1 MFLKRFVVAFLA
13 IAVGLSVAAGHV
25 HYEKHDGTRASAD
38 QLQFDHGQGEGGGAD
53 TSRATPLRKAHDLSA
68 ELPEKPNI
76 IILFGDDMGYGDLN
90 VYGHPTT
97 STPNLDQMAKEGMRF
112 TQFYVAAPLCSP
124 SRASILTGR
133 LFPRSGVY
141 EEPKKNDD
149 TGSATF
155 GSYGSAG
162 MMLNETTL
170 AQALKPLGYV
180 SGMVGKWH
188 LGSVEAYHP
197 TKRGFDSYFGCPFN
211 LVSCNST
218 ILNLTSK
225 DPNCMVFRNDTIIE
239 QPSDLLNIDARF
251 VAETKTFID
260 NNKNR
265 PFFFYFAS
273 YHTHMPQ
280 FASKDFI
287 NTTERGLFGDALAQF
302 DGDVGEILSYL
313 KQVGIANRTLVVF
326 TGDNGPA
333 LGHDVLGG
341 EQGPLKC
348 GKGTTWEGGMR
359 EPAIMW
365 WPGVITPNTLSY
377 ELVNSMDIF
386 PTALKLAGGQLPS
399 DRVLDG
405 FDLSDFIAGRS
416 QQSPRDHV
424 FYYSGKFL
432 MAARLNQYK
441 AHFYTMG
448 SHCHNDYPD
457 VDCRGSTRLQAHN
470 PPLLFDLY
478 SDPKERYPLDTE
490 TYASVATAIHDLV
503 LEHNKTMTFAPPQ
516 IGINN
521 SHDNYPCCNPSCT
534 PRPTCCHC

>member
-1 MFLKRFVVAFLA
+1 MRQEE
-13 IAVGLSVAAGHV
+13 GEAG
-25 HYEKHDGTRASAD
+25 GS
-38 QLQFDHGQGEGGGAD
+38 D
-53 TSRATPLRKAHDLSA
+53 TSRLVETVDRLHS
-68 ELPEKPNI
+68 LPEKPNI

-97 STPNLDQMAKEGMRF
+97 STPNLDQMAMEGVRF
-112 TQFYVAAPLCSP
+112 NQFYVGAPLCSP
-124 SRASILTGR
+124 SRAAILTGR

-141 EEPKKNDD
+141 KEPESKSD

-155 GSYGSAG
+155 GSYGSKG

-188 LGSVEAYHP
+188 LGTLEAYHP
-197 TKRGFDSYFGCPFN
+197 TSRGFDSYFGCPFN
-211 LVSCNST
+211 LESCNST
-218 ILNLTSK
+218 IMNVTAKS
-225 DPNCMVFRNDTIIE
+225 PNCMVYRNDTIIE

-251 VAETKTFID
+251 VEETKNFISE
-260 NNKNR
+260 NKER

-280 FASKDFI
+280 FASADFI

-302 DGDVGEILSYL
+302 DSDVGSILQHL
-313 KQVGIANRTLVVF
+313 VDIGIANKTFVVF

-333 LGHDVLGG
+333 LGHDALGG
-341 EQGPLKC
+341 DQGPLKC

-365 WPGVITPNTLSY
+365 WPGVIQPNVLSY
-377 ELVNSMDIF
+377 AIVNAMDIF
-386 PTALKLAGGQLPS
+386 PTALSLAGGKPPS
-399 DRVLDG
+399 DRVMDG
-405 FDLSDFIAGRS
+405 YDLTDLITGKSPQG
-416 QQSPRDHV
+416 PRDHIL
-424 FYYSGKFL
+424 YYSGKYL

-457 VDCRGSTRLQAHN
+457 VDCRGSTKLKYHE
-470 PPLLFDLY
+470 PPLLFDLAR
-478 SDPKERYPLDTE
+478 DPKERDPLD
-490 TYASVATAIHDLV
+490 VAKFSAAMEAIHSLV
-503 LEHNKTMTFAPPQ
+503 AQHNKTMTFAPPQ
-516 IGINN
+516 IGIDN
-521 SHDNYPCCNPSCT
+521 SPDNYPCCNPSCT
-534 PRPTCCHC
+534 PRPTCCKCQ